1 MLGPGAIPTT
11 HLFIGV
17 HGIPGI
23 SARAG
28 VGVGAGVGAIRYDR
42 DGPGAR
48 VGTGDGLVLLVPTA
62 QSGTCAPVI
71 PDRVQEMPVQAM
83 VQAHIDPGIIQGPAH
98 IVLEQATRVL
108 LPARIVPV
116 IIPIIPI
123 TPTTHIVPP
132 IVPETQTAIREAT
145 VQAAVADHTAEA
157 AQQAEAHIVVA
168 EVEAVDGTDPLKLPL
183 S

>member
-1 MLGPGAIPTT
+1 
-11 HLFIGV
+11 
-17 HGIPGI
+17 
-23 SARAG
+23 
-28 VGVGAGVGAIRYDR
+28 
-42 DGPGAR
+42 
-48 VGTGDGLVLLVPTA
+48 
-62 QSGTCAPVI
+62 
-71 PDRVQEMPVQAM
+71 M
-83 VQAHIDPGIIQGPAH
+83 VQAHIGPGIIQGPAH

-116 IIPIIPI
+116 IIPT

-157 AQQAEAHIVVA
+157 AQLAEAHIVVA
-168 EVEAVDGTDPLKLPL
+168 EVEAADGTDPLKLPL

>member
-23 SARAG
+23 FARAG
-28 VGVGAGVGAIRYDR
+28 VGVGAGVGAIQYDR

-83 VQAHIDPGIIQGPAH
+83 VQAHIDPEIIQGPAH

-116 IIPIIPI
+116 ITPI

-168 EVEAVDGTDPLKLPL
+168 EVAAADGTDPLKLPL